1 MNKDAYENED
11 WDQQFRDSKEV
22 GIDTWIIQYSQQFT
36 GNHDETNVSFYK
48 NTNLPWVQVKC
59 DIIDK
64 MFEAAERNGMK
75 IILGLYPGDYS
86 KTDPTDPTKYNIN
99 AERNKM
105 LFDEVYEQFGNNPC
119 LVGWYITEEFHDG
132 SYPVGWQQEPALSM
146 LAKYLEG
153 VASYIRLNPI
163 SQYLLLLLYGEVCRL
178 IFVDNGSDV
187 FSNRLRILTIFIYK
201 ILVAVVW
208 LTLMWIC
215 LTGMLKLKSL

>member
-1 MNKDAYENED
+1 
-11 WDQQFRDSKEV
+11 
-22 GIDTWIIQYSQQFT
+22 
-36 GNHDETNVSFYK
+36 
-48 NTNLPWVQVKC
+48 
-59 DIIDK
+59 

-153 VASYIRLNPI
+153 VASYIKTK
-163 SQYLLLLLYGEVCRL
+163 
-178 IFVDNGSDV
+178 
-187 FSNRLRILTIFIYK
+187 SNKPVSIAPAL
-201 ILVAVVW
+201 
-208 LTLMWIC
+208 WI
-215 LTGMLKLKSL
+215 